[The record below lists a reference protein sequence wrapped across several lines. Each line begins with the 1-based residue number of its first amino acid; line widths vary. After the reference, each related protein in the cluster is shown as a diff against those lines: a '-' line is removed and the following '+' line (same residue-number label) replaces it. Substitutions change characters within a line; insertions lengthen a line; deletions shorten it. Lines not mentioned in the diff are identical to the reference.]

1 MWAFLLILLFI
12 LIDQAT
18 KWLVLSRLSETSIP
32 IINGV
37 FHFTLVKNTG
47 VAFGLLRNFSQ
58 VVFIFVSISIFV
70 LFWILFRIKS
80 FYERLAISLIIAGAV
95 GNWIDRF
102 RLGFVVDFLDF
113 RVWPVFNVAD
123 SCVTVGVGLLVLELL
138 KKKEK

>member
-18 KWLVLSRLSETSIP
+18 KWLALSWLSETSIP